1 MSVVSTTKANIS
13 RQKSDNENT
22 HWRTNVNQF
31 AGKTAIISGGGEGIG
46 LSIAKA
52 LGKEKMNIV
61 LADID
66 ETNLQTAAKEMKKLG
81 IPTLTVVLDVAEESQ
96 WYEVAKKTVERFGKI
111 HMVVNNAGVIGET
124 GPIEKQKADAWHWSL
139 NVNLMGVVYGVK
151 TMVPRFKEHGEG
163 GWIINVASMAGMGG
177 APYGGA
183 YTATKMAVVGLSE
196 GWAAELKKDAI
207 NVSVLCPAF
216 VQTRIHESD
225 RNRPASLQSQPAEAS
240 NDGRQNK
247 SKKSVEN
254 GIEVSVIGER
264 VVEALKLKE
273 FYIFTHPNYRSVIQ
287 GRSKSIDEAFERAAK
302 SPLLQHIVNQPLD
315 ML

>member
-1 MSVVSTTKANIS
+1 M
-13 RQKSDNENT
+13 
-22 HWRTNVNQF
+22 
-31 AGKTAIISGGGEGIG
+31 
-46 LSIAKA
+46 
-52 LGKEKMNIV
+52 
-61 LADID
+61 
-66 ETNLQTAAKEMKKLG
+66 
-81 IPTLTVVLDVAEESQ
+81 
-96 WYEVAKKTVERFGKI
+96 I

-124 GPIEKQKADAWHWSL
+124 GPIEKQKADAWLWSL

-151 TMVPRFKEHGEG
+151 TVAPLIKEHGEG

-177 APYGGA
+177 TPFGGA

-196 GWAAELKKDAI
+196 GWAGELKQDGIA
-207 NVSVLCPAF
+207 VSVLCPAF

-225 RNRPASLQSQPAEAS
+225 RNRPLNIQSQTSEPS
-240 NDGRQNK
+240 NDVRENK
-247 SKKSVEN
+247 KKKSVEG

-264 VVEALKLKE
+264 VLEALKLEE
-273 FYIFTHPNYRSVIQ
+273 FYIFTHPNYREVIQ